1 MNYILDGVLI
11 IGTALLGAIVVP
23 KILDLIYK
31 GVPEYRK
38 RLKEVEYKDI
48 NIENLTEFSNVKV
61 GMWVGVLERLLI
73 LICIYTRSDIITSI
87 GIIIA
92 LKTLVRFKALDNK
105 IFAEYYLLGTLISV
119 IFTVVCYILI
129 RFLNVYMWV

>member
-129 RFLNVYMWV
+129 RFLNVYM